1 MLFQPQKVMA
11 ILLGVWVFII
21 ILAIC
26 CTPVEAIAILA
37 QNETI
42 KSAEEE
48 FTNTQLVAKTT
59 SADVSISIS
68 DKVRNHKKYLL
79 KERIIIHNENMPDD
93 RGFIIPLNDKEKYM
107 LASIIYHEGG
117 IESYETQLAIGSVV
131 LNRIRS
137 GLWGDSISDVLFAR
151 GQFVDEAE
159 LNRTKPTE
167 TQIQVVEDLLE
178 NGTTIPYYVMYF
190 RIWHYFDWATDY
202 ALMDHTYFSYL
213 EKDK

>member
-1 MLFQPQKVMA
+1 MLFQPRKVMA
-11 ILLGVWVFII
+11 ILLGVWIAVL
-21 ILAIC
+21 ILAIY
-26 CTPVEAIAILA
+26 CTPVEAITLLA

-42 KSAEEE
+42 ESAEEE
-48 FTNTQLVAKTT
+48 FTNTKVATKAA
-59 SADVSISIS
+59 SADVNMSIS

-79 KERIIIHNENMPDD
+79 TERIITHNDEMPED

-137 GLWGDSISDVLFAR
+137 GLWGDSIADVLFAR

-159 LNRTKPTE
+159 LNRTKPTQ

-190 RIWHYFDWATDY
+190 RIWYYFDWATDY
-202 ALMDHTYFSYL
+202 TIMDHTYFSYL